1 MSDKVRPPPVEPVLA
16 ATILILR
23 DDPFEV
29 LMVRRRSSSFF
40 SSALVFP
47 GGVVDPEDT
56 SEDWLAHVTGA
67 EALSAEQRAARIGA
81 CREAYEEASVL
92 LTPGAAQTA
101 AKADERFLDVVARQ
115 QLKLSL
121 GDMPHFGHWITPESA
136 RKRFDTHF
144 YLCAAPE
151 GLTPHSDGDETVD
164 FEWVEPKAAVA
175 RAEAGEQTIIFPT
188 LMNLRRLA
196 ESADV
201 ASAISAT
208 HTRPVFTV
216 LPRVEKRPT
225 GYAVVI
231 PEEAGYGITEFAAP
245 EVAGRPPE

>member
-1 MSDKVRPPPVEPVLA
+1 
-16 ATILILR
+16 
-23 DDPFEV
+23 
-29 LMVRRRSSSFF
+29 
-40 SSALVFP
+40 
-47 GGVVDPEDT
+47 
-56 SEDWLAHVTGA
+56 
-67 EALSAEQRAARIGA
+67 
-81 CREAYEEASVL
+81 
-92 LTPGAAQTA
+92 
-101 AKADERFLDVVARQ
+101 
-115 QLKLSL
+115 
-121 GDMPHFGHWITPESA
+121 
-136 RKRFDTHF
+136 
-144 YLCAAPE
+144 
-151 GLTPHSDGDETVD
+151 VD